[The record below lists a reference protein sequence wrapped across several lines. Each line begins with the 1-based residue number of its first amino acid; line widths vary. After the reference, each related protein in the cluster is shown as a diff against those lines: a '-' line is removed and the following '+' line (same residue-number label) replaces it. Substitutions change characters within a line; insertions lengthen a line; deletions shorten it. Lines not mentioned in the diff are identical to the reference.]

1 MNNAYHFEIDAQ
13 MERTTWIL
21 EDMLGIYVGDKQ
33 RTWE

>member
-1 MNNAYHFEIDAQ
+1 MNNPYHFETNAQ
-13 MERTTWIL
+13 MERTRIL